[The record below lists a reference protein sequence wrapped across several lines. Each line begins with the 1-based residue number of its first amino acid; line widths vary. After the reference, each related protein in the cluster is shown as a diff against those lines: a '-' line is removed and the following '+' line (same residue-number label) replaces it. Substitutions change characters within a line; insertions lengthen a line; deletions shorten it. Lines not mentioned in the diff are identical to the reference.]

1 MSLFFLAYGFLFA
14 ISGVLVCFLA
24 LTPNLKQNIKAA
36 HLKRKQQKKGG
47 GVRSECYA
55 RIFAQQ

>member
-47 GVRSECYA
+47 G
-55 RIFAQQ
+55 